1 MEVHAKDAAFQ
12 MAHEMLGAVIDA
24 ADGVAMTPPHWEGAE
39 AVFEQAR
46 TDARARA
53 GY

>member
-1 MEVHAKDAAFQ
+1 
-12 MAHEMLGAVIDA
+12 
-24 ADGVAMTPPHWEGAE
+24 MTPPHWEAAE

-46 TDARARA
+46 AEARAKA